1 MRMSTARLFVLV
13 VCIGLGLSRPPMFA
27 HHAPNAE
34 FDEKDRVTL
43 KGTVTKTEWVN
54 PHGRIYIDVKGLDGR
69 IANWAIE
76 TAAPAV
82 LLGRGVRK
90 DDFRIGVQ
98 VIVDAY
104 RAKNNAT
111 TAAGRIVRLPDGTEL
126 FLR

>member
-1 MRMSTARLFVLV
+1 
-13 VCIGLGLSRPPMFA
+13 MFA
-27 HHAPNAE
+27 HHALNAE

-43 KGTVTKTEWVN
+43 KGTVTKMEWVN

-104 RAKNNAT
+104 RSKNKAT